1 VISKWWVFMAPQS
14 WRKEDSEEEEEEPPS
29 PNFHSS
35 FLGEEVE

>member
-14 WRKEDSEEEEEEPPS
+14 WRKEDSEEEEEPPS